1 MVEIKNVRGVVLT
14 PLMWQGMILSPKTE
28 YNFSLTRRQYNN
40 LKDKVIKFNTDF
52 DFSDDEIVIE
62 EPVIEDIALDIIE
75 KHIEI
80 ENSVLDEETIE
91 ETESEKDEDEIV
103 ADLISK
109 RDEIEQ
115 IKEKE
120 REITYEREQVNKAR
134 PIPTSIKKK
143 TIKK

>member
-1 MVEIKNVRGVVLT
+1 MVETKNVRGVVLT

-28 YNFSLTRRQYNN
+28 YNFSLTRKQYNN